1 MFQRQVRR
9 PIQTGTQETSQK
21 GGAPVKA
28 EPIDDGQFWAGR
40 NINGY
45 YTFHL
50 FVNFAFWLPIYAVFF
65 LTRGLDYSAILIL
78 YAVDNA
84 FQTALEIPSGM
95 LADRWGRKPILMIG
109 AIIQMAG
116 YAMIAFGNHM
126 AWYIAAMALH
136 GTALAFLSGSDAA
149 FIYDSLLAAG
159 REKEFKRIEGR
170 AYMYNLI
177 GWGVGGLLGGWLA
190 VKNLSLPYI
199 LSALTS
205 FLAFMVIATCIE
217 PPRAKVRP
225 TPTQLIKN
233 AWGTVRSN
241 RRVRAMIVF
250 ASLVFG
256 FLLVSHKFSQPY
268 LQRAGVDL
276 GYFGIIYFIWLMGA
290 AAASNYSERLEHL
303 IGRRT
308 YFLLLPFLVGGV
320 LIYFGFYQNMLGVA
334 LALLYQFVW
343 GSLRP
348 QMNQVINQEVT
359 SSVRATVLSLVGF
372 GSAFVYILAGPL
384 TGWMADAYDFPRAL
398 LWLGIVSLI
407 ATLVAAIVLVRG
419 GRIPGSENGK
429 TPPDLLT

>member
-1 MFQRQVRR
+1 VSSEQAN
-9 PIQTGTQETSQK
+9 
-21 GGAPVKA
+21 GGH
-28 EPIDDGQFWAGR
+28 FWAGR
-40 NINGY
+40 NISGY

-50 FVNFAFWLPIYAVFF
+50 FINFAFWLPIYAVFF

-84 FQTALEIPSGM
+84 FQTVLEIPSGM

-109 AIIQMAG
+109 ALIQMAG
-116 YAMIAFGNHM
+116 YVMIAFGNHM
-126 AWYIAAMALH
+126 FWYVAAMALH
-136 GTALAFLSGSDAA
+136 GAALACLSGSDAA

-159 REKEFKRIEGR
+159 REKEFKQIEGR

-177 GWGVGGLLGGWLA
+177 GWGAGGLLGGWLA

-205 FLAFMVIATCIE
+205 FLAFMVLATCVE
-217 PPRAKVRP
+217 PPRVKIRP
-225 TPTQLIKN
+225 TPTQLMKD
-233 AWGTVRSN
+233 AWGTVRTN
-241 RRVRAMIVF
+241 RAVRAMIIF
-250 ASLVFG
+250 ASLIFG

-268 LQRAGVDL
+268 LQKAGVDL

-290 AAASNYSERLEHL
+290 AVSSNYSERVEKL
-303 IGRRT
+303 IGRRV
-308 YFLLLPFLVGGV
+308 YYLLLPILVGGV

-359 SSVRATVLSLVGF
+359 SSMRATVLSLVGF
-372 GSAFVYILAGPL
+372 GSAFVYILATPL
-384 TGWMADAYDFPRAL
+384 IGWIADQYDFPRAL
-398 LWLGIVSLI
+398 LWLGIIS
-407 ATLVAAIVLVRG
+407 LVAGIIAAVALVRKD
-419 GRIPGSENGK
+419 RIMGAGSAS
-429 TPPDLLT
+429 